1 MNKNKLSAIIW
12 LFVTLVWIMAT
23 VLIIVDQG
31 ELWRIIL
38 NAFVAVL
45 SLVNVILNF
54 YFYNKNK

>member
-23 VLIIVDQG
+23 ILIIVDQG